1 MKYNICFY
9 TDFTMSG
16 MTGGIGRATT
26 VLNDF
31 FRSNYGWKVYS
42 IYAFEATEDC
52 VRTINDGAIRLRLH
66 DRLGLRRLARNY
78 QRAVEFIRQNNIQI
92 VIVQTS
98 MDVVAKLRKALDR
111 DNLYDIKIV
120 SVLHYSPGT
129 DEFPISFSE
138 LKTEILQGKGSV
150 KNLLK
155 GIVAP
160 AYNYLEHRAT
170 VKAYQNA
177 YKYGDAVILLSDSY
191 IQAYK
196 KFAQLDDIKKL
207 IAIPN
212 CLPFEYTL
220 TDTDIESKAN
230 TALVVGRMVNF
241 PKRISLILKMWQMIE
256 KHPIAKDWNL
266 EIVGDGPDLE
276 EFKTLANKL
285 GLTRCTFHGRQD
297 PIDYFRRAALFFMA
311 SEFEG
316 FPMTLVEAQE
326 MGCVPIVFN
335 TFDSLKEV
343 VKDNVNG
350 RIVPNNDTEKYIA
363 SVIELM
369 NSISTRQKLIKNG
382 IENCQRFSQKTVCE
396 RWRSLIDTLVLPKQ

>member
-26 VLNDF
+26 VLTDY
-31 FRSNYGWKVYS
+31 FRDNYGWKVYS
-42 IYAFEATEDC
+42 IYAFEAKNDC
-52 VRTINDGAIRLRLH
+52 VRTVNDGAIKLRLH
-66 DRLGLRRLARNY
+66 DRLGLRFLSRNY
-78 QRAVEFIRQNNIQI
+78 QRAVKFIRQNNIQV
-92 VIVQTS
+92 VIIQTS

-111 DNLYDIKIV
+111 DNLHNTKII

-129 DEFPISFSE
+129 DEFPISLSE
-138 LKTEILQGKGSV
+138 LKNDILQGKGSI

-160 AYNYLEHRAT
+160 TYNYLEHRAT

-196 KFAQLDDIKKL
+196 KFAHLDDIKKL

-220 TDTDIESKAN
+220 TDADIEAKAN
-230 TALVVGRMVNF
+230 TALVVGRMVNC
-241 PKRISLILKMWQMIE
+241 PKRISLILQMWQMIE
-256 KHPIAKDWNL
+256 KQPIAKDWNL
-266 EIVGDGPDLE
+266 EIVGDGPDLDA
-276 EFKTLANKL
+276 FKSLANKL
-285 GLTRCTFHGRQD
+285 SLSRCSFHGRQN
-297 PIDYFRRAALFFMA
+297 PIDYYRRAALFFMA

-350 RIVPNNDTEKYIA
+350 RIVSNNDIEQYIA
-363 SVIELM
+363 SVIDLM
-369 NSISTRQKLIKNG
+369 NSVSLRQKLIKNG

-396 RWRSLIDTLVLPKQ
+396 RWRSLIDTLVLPRQ